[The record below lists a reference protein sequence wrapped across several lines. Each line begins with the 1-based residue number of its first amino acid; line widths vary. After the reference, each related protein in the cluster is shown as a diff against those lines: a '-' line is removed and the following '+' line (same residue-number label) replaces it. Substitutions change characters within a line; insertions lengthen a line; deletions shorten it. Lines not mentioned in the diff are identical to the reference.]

1 MPRPKRSVSS
11 SESLQRVTLKDIA
24 QVAGLNI
31 MTVSNALR
39 GSNIVAPATRE
50 RIERIARELNYIPNS
65 AARALSTGRT
75 GLVAIMSG
83 PLDEPY
89 YATMVRLLG
98 RRLNAEGYR
107 AVLTSTEIEDLTDA
121 TGNKSIDGAIAI
133 DRHDLIEQFQIQ
145 SSAPCVSI
153 GTYER
158 SFIDNVRVDLSDGVA
173 EAVEIMLAA
182 GCQRIAYIVTTFY
195 MSQPSEVRAGTYL
208 HTLHKAGREPEI
220 INLDTN
226 FFDQMASRFQAYVE
240 SNGCPAALLCQN
252 DETTMCVF
260 RVLRD
265 LGYRVPDDVLLV
277 GCDGQVHMKYFDPPL
292 STVAQP
298 MEEMCDAAWK
308 FLKNRMAAPALPF
321 QQSMFQGQLI
331 KCESLGLPRSPATR
345 ERHSPL

>member
-11 SESLQRVTLKDIA
+11 LGSPQRVTLQDIA

-39 GSNIVAPATRE
+39 GSSIVAPATRE
-50 RIERIARELNYIPNS
+50 RIERIAHELNYIPNS

-107 AVLTSTEIEDLTDA
+107 VVLTSTEIEDLTDA
-121 TGNKSIDGAIAI
+121 AGNKSIDGAIAI
-133 DRHDLIEQFQIQ
+133 DRHDLIEQFQTQ
-145 SSAPCVSI
+145 SPTPCVSI

-158 SFIDNVRVDLSDGVA
+158 SFIDNVRVDLSAGVT
-173 EAVEIMLAA
+173 EAVTIMLKARR
-182 GCQRIAYIVTTFY
+182 QRIAYLVTSFHL
-195 MSQPSEVRAGTYL
+195 SQPTEVRADAYL
-208 HTLHKAGREPEI
+208 NTLAKAGREPEI

-226 FFDQMASRFQAYVE
+226 FFDQMEVRFRAYLE
-240 SNGCPAALLCQN
+240 SNGCPDALLCQN
-252 DETTMCVF
+252 DETAMCVF

-265 LGYRVPDDVLLV
+265 AGYRVPDDVLLV

-298 MEEMCDAAWK
+298 VEEMCEVAWQ
-308 FLKNRMAAPALPF
+308 FLKNRMVTPALPF
-321 QQSMFQGQLI
+321 QQAVFQGQLI
-331 KCESLGLPRSPATR
+331 RRESLGLPHQPVARKQEPQ
-345 ERHSPL
+345 L